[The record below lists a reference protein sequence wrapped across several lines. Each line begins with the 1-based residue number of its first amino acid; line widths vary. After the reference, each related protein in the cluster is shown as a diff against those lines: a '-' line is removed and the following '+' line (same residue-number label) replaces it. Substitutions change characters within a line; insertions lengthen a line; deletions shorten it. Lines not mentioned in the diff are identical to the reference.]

1 MPEPVYLDWNATAP
15 LRLEAKTVLLVD
27 LETPG
32 NPSSPHAFGR
42 RARAAVEQ
50 ARAALAKVAEAEPE
64 NVIFTASA
72 TEANN
77 LILKGLPA
85 AAVAVS
91 AGEHPS
97 ILAAAPDAPRLPVD
111 EKGVVRLE
119 ALEAWLAKAPQP
131 ALVALQAANNET
143 GVVQPVSAAAA
154 LTRRHGAWLHVDA
167 VQAVGRLPA
176 ADWVGDSVSL
186 SSHKLGGPPGVG
198 ALVLRREAALAR
210 QMAGG
215 GQERRRRAGTEA
227 VGLIA
232 AFGVAASIAA
242 HDQSKEIGRQR
253 VFQHRLIRGLQQLNP
268 AVTIFGYGCLRLTN
282 TTCFAFPG
290 TRAET
295 LLIAL
300 DLEGIAVSSGSA
312 CSSGKVEPSHVLS
325 AMGVAPALASAAL
338 RVSTGWA
345 TQMADIERLLE
356 ALAAHLRRV
365 GRAA

>member
-1 MPEPVYLDWNATAP
+1 MPTPVYLDYNATAP
-15 LRLEAKTVLLVD
+15 LKPTAKTVLLAS
-27 LETPG
+27 LETVG

-42 RARAAVEQ
+42 EARAAVEQ
-50 ARAALAKVAEAEPE
+50 ARVGVAKAAQAEPE

-77 LILKGLPA
+77 LILKGLPV

-97 ILAAAPDAPRLPVD
+97 VLAAVPGATRLPID
-111 EKGVVRLE
+111 ENGRLRIE
-119 ALEAWLAKAPQP
+119 ALAAWLAKAPQP

-143 GVVQPVSAAAA
+143 GVVQPVIAAAA
-154 LTRRHGAWLHVDA
+154 LARRHGAWLHVDA

-176 ADWVGDSVSL
+176 ADWVGDSVSI

-198 ALVLRREAALAR
+198 ALVLRRDAPLTR

-227 VGLIA
+227 VALIA
-232 AFGVAASIAA
+232 AFGVTAALAA
-242 HDQSKEIGRQR
+242 HDQGSEIGRQR
-253 VFQHRLIRGLQQLNP
+253 IFQDRLIRGLRKLNP
-268 AVTIFGYGCLRLTN
+268 TVTIFGYGWQRLTN

-300 DLEGIAVSSGSA
+300 DLEGVAVSSGSA

-325 AMGVAPALASAAL
+325 AMDVAPETAAAAL

-345 TQMADIERLLE
+345 TQTEDIDRLLA

-365 GRAA
+365 RRTA